1 MATNIGSGLARQ
13 AEIDIGYDYEFE
25 HKWGRFERGVW
36 LAFSLLILAGL
47 LGLFGRGPLN
57 NVKRTLPDGT
67 VLQYSRVVRFKSPS
81 AMTFNLPLQN
91 GTATLQA
98 GNAVVEKLGLQSLF
112 PRPSQN
118 LGSPQVGSFRFQAAS
133 PEAQSVF
140 VQMTIQ
146 PSGIGPVT
154 STYSING
161 LTSVSIKQFIVP

>member
-1 MATNIGSGLARQ
+1 
-13 AEIDIGYDYEFE
+13 
-25 HKWGRFERGVW
+25 
-36 LAFSLLILAGL
+36 
-47 LGLFGRGPLN
+47 
-57 NVKRTLPDGT
+57 LPDGT

-98 GNAVVEKLGLQSLF
+98 GNAVVEKLGSQSLF

-118 LGSPQVGSFRFQAAS
+118 LGSPQVVPFRFQAAS
-133 PEAQSVF
+133 PEAQSAF